1 MQTMVL
7 SPQVQSADVP
17 TASATLSSRHKLA
30 GFLAGAGAL
39 LLPVTMSLPWYRAAD
54 GGQTFSAWDGYRFV
68 AAEMVLLAVAGA
80 WLALRLLAGTPVRET
95 ALRVIIG
102 VAFAVTISMVVAL
115 FIARPGGNHA
125 TALAFGGYAAFLAI
139 NAIKGS
145 AILMTIK
152 ARRRAASSPV
162 SA

>member
-1 MQTMVL
+1 MTTSVTDGYRRGGLVPQSIATRRVQNGVIPMQTMVL
-7 SPQVQSADVP
+7 SPQVQSADAP

-30 GFLAGAGAL
+30 GVLAGAGAL

-102 VAFAVTISMVVAL
+102 VAF
-115 FIARPGGNHA
+115 
-125 TALAFGGYAAFLAI
+125 
-139 NAIKGS
+139 
-145 AILMTIK
+145 
-152 ARRRAASSPV
+152 
-162 SA
+162 